1 MCDFL
6 RAKRCL
12 AWIFHYAR
20 SGAAGDCVRYNLFTK
35 KIRHG
40 LIFRIVDF
48 SVYKFAFVAHN
59 RGFRARMF
67 VRIIPSYYCFKI
79 KLIDTQEC
87 SGESSKERII
97 PQVKR
102 KD

>member
-20 SGAAGDCVRYNLFTK
+20 SDAAGDCVRYKLFTK
-35 KIRHG
+35 KS

-48 SVYKFAFVAHN
+48 SVYTAHSD
-59 RGFRARMF
+59 
-67 VRIIPSYYCFKI
+67 IIVF
-79 KLIDTQEC
+79 LD
-87 SGESSKERII
+87 
-97 PQVKR
+97 
-102 KD
+102 

>member
-48 SVYKFAFVAHN
+48 SVYKFAFSSHM
-59 RGFRARMF
+59 RRIRAQKCF
-67 VRIIPSYYCFKI
+67 YQILLCFEWVNFIII
-79 KLIDTQEC
+79 NHTH
-87 SGESSKERII
+87 
-97 PQVKR
+97 V
-102 KD
+102 

>member
-48 SVYKFAFVAHN
+48 SVYKFAFAAHN
-59 RGFRARMF
+59 RE
-67 VRIIPSYYCFKI
+67 
-79 KLIDTQEC
+79 KLEHVCLFTSFLVITAL
-87 SGESSKERII
+87 KLN
-97 PQVKR
+97 
-102 KD
+102 